1 MGEKECSKSVASSN
15 APTSIKV
22 NIIDY
27 STSVIHQQKKERNR
41 FWDKDMILRKY
52 DMESSPAPRAV
63 RVAVKDK
70 RDEKDNNNELHY
82 IGRD

>member
-1 MGEKECSKSVASSN
+1 
-15 APTSIKV
+15 
-22 NIIDY
+22 
-27 STSVIHQQKKERNR
+27 
-41 FWDKDMILRKY
+41 MILRKY